1 MRLSS
6 YVWSGFLFI
15 GLLAY
20 ASCSFTGIKGNGNVV
35 KVEKNIKPFTELE
48 LDGVFDVILTQGE
61 TEKLEIE
68 ADENLIDLVT
78 IKNVGN
84 KLIVGFKKGTNL
96 RKSTKFNVYITLKD
110 ITSLTMEGVGDI
122 KNMGRLNLKTLEINK
137 TGVGDLNLNISSS
150 ILDIN
155 SSGVGDVNLTGSSS
169 HLIIDNSGVGDVIA
183 DTFKADDVK
192 LDNNGVGDAK
202 VFASEKINITNSGV
216 GDVEFYGSP
225 KEKHINKGGVGKVY
239 QR

>member
-48 LDGVFDVILTQGE
+48 FDGVFDVILTQGE

-84 KLIVGFKKGTNL
+84 QLIVGFKKGTNL
-96 RKSTKFNVYITLKD
+96 RKSTKFNIYITLKD

-122 KNMGRLNLKTLEINK
+122 KNTGTLNLKTLEINK
-137 TGVGDLNLNISSS
+137 SGVGDLNLNISSS
-150 ILDIN
+150 ILDVN
-155 SSGVGDVNLTGSSS
+155 NSGVGDVNLTGSST

-202 VFASEKINITNSGV
+202 VFASEKIDIKNSGV
-216 GDVEFYGSP
+216 GDVEFYGTP
-225 KEKHINKGGVGKVY
+225 KNKHINKGGVGKVY